1 LRLVESGCDS
11 GTGEVLTTAKLKI
24 GVKVPDFTAPATG
37 GVSWRLKEAAGKK
50 LVIYFYPKDM
60 TSGCTRESQDFR
72 DHYAAFRKAGA
83 QIIGVSR
90 DSVAS
95 HEKFVEKEKLPFP
108 LLSDPQE
115 QLCKLFDVIK
125 EKSLYGRKYLGIER
139 STFLLDGKGVLRHE
153 WRKVKVPGHAE
164 EVLEAAKSL

>member
-1 LRLVESGCDS
+1 MATPKTGSKVKAFSLPASG
-11 GTGEVLTTAKLKI
+11 
-24 GVKVPDFTAPATG
+24 G
-37 GVSWRLKEAAGKK
+37 GSWSLQAAAGRK

-72 DHYAAFRKAGA
+72 DLYSAFRKAGVD
-83 QIIGVSR
+83 IVGVSR
-90 DSVAS
+90 DSVKS
-95 HEKFVEKEKLPFP
+95 HDKFTEKEKLPFP
-108 LLSDPQE
+108 LLADE
-115 QLCKLFDVIK
+115 DETLCKQFDVIQ

-139 STFLLDGKGVLRHE
+139 STFLLDGTGILRRE

>member
-1 LRLVESGCDS
+1 MTS
-11 GTGEVLTTAKLKI
+11 KLKT
-24 GVKVPDFTAPATG
+24 GLKVPAFAAPATG
-37 GVSWRLKEAAGKK
+37 GESWRLKAAAGKK

-72 DHYAAFRKAGA
+72 DSYAAFRKAGT
-83 QIIGVSR
+83 QIVGVSR

-95 HEKFVEKEKLPFP
+95 HEKFKEKEQLPFP
-108 LLSDPQE
+108 LLSDTDE

-139 STFLLDGKGVLRHE
+139 STFLLDATGVLRNE

-164 EVLEAAKSL
+164 EVLEAAQSL

>member
-1 LRLVESGCDS
+1 MA
-11 GTGEVLTTAKLKI
+11 TAKIGSKI
-24 GVKVPDFTAPATG
+24 KDFSLPSSG
-37 GVSWRLKEAAGKK
+37 GGTWSSKDAAGRK

-72 DHYAAFRKAGA
+72 DLYSAFRKAGVD
-83 QIIGVSR
+83 IIGVSR
-90 DSVAS
+90 DSVKS
-95 HEKFVEKEKLPFP
+95 HDKFTEKEKLPFP
-108 LLSDPQE
+108 LLSDE
-115 QLCKLFDVIK
+115 DERLCKLFDVIH

-139 STFLLDGKGVLRHE
+139 STFLLDGTGILRRE